1 MREYWTNADVSR
13 LPIVETIPGLL
24 FYEDSQAN
32 KLGVNVY
39 ENGEPMDLDYNV
51 HGATDHDKAGEV
63 QRKYF
68 SLGNVDLL
76 NRPQVSSATMNA
88 KGWNVPAGETATV
101 YSCTY
106 TAGSLGVPWSQ
117 NVIIHITPIRANGTV
132 LTPAQLD
139 NYIDTILTRQTV
151 TSVLAEDNERYGLV
165 LWIQT
170 GITSWAAGTELA
182 EMYDDLLHRLQAVY
196 YLDEDVMPT
205 ETEIR
210 EFTEEAS
217 TVEAWIK
224 RANKTTIKVAGQ
236 KSGNQAWVILP
247 ATAYTVP
254 GHIGIYIKLLS
265 GNNVVTLGGFET
277 NVYK

>member
-39 ENGEPMDLDYNV
+39 ENGEPAD
-51 HGATDHDKAGEV
+51 
-63 QRKYF
+63 
-68 SLGNVDLL
+68 
-76 NRPQVSSATMNA
+76 
-88 KGWNVPAGETATV
+88 
-101 YSCTY
+101 
-106 TAGSLGVPWSQ
+106 
-117 NVIIHITPIRANGTV
+117 
-132 LTPAQLD
+132 
-139 NYIDTILTRQTV
+139 IDTLFP
-151 TSVLAEDNERYGLV
+151 G
-165 LWIQT
+165 
-170 GITSWAAGTELA
+170 
-182 EMYDDLLHRLQAVY
+182 
-196 YLDEDVMPT
+196 
-205 ETEIR
+205 
-210 EFTEEAS
+210 EAS